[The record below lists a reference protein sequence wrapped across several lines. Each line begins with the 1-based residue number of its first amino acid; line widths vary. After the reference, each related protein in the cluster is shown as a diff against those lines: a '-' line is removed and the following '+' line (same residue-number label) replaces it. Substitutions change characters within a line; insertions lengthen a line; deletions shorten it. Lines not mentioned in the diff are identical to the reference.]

1 MENKYKFS
9 IIIGHYNHWEYL
21 SQLAESLNMQIFR
34 DFEIHL
40 CDDGSD
46 YNDIVYSSRKDALT
60 NEFLNKLHPLIQKH
74 THIHTQKNKG
84 MRLAKNLNQGIS
96 KATGEYCVFI
106 MADSFPNHDYLA
118 VMSEWAKEGRILC
131 GVRYQV
137 DGGKGV
143 DIDWRLKK
151 ERIPPINVL
160 LPVRPYPITT
170 GNGLVVPT
178 EAMRNHGMWN
188 EKIKGYGGDDNELIA
203 RLYYK
208 GYTVW
213 SIVDAKLFHHWHK
226 PIGDSKVN
234 KYFVHNLIQKY
245 AN

>member
-21 SQLAESLNMQIFR
+21 PRLAEALNMQMFR

-46 YNDIVYSSRKDALT
+46 YDTEKYTSCEVALLE
-60 NEFLNKLHPLIQKH
+60 EFWRKLHPLIQKH
-74 THIHTQKNKG
+74 TFIHTQEKKG

-96 KATGEYCVFI
+96 KARGEYCVFI
-106 MADSFPNHDYLA
+106 MADSFPEQDYLA
-118 VMSEWAKEGRILC
+118 VMSDWAKEARILC
-131 GVRYQV
+131 GVRYQL
-137 DGGKGV
+137 DEGKGV

-151 ERIPPINVL
+151 EKIPPINVL
-160 LPVRPYPITT
+160 LPVRPYPIIT

-178 EAMRNHGMWN
+178 EAMRKHGMWN
-188 EKIKGYGGDDNELIA
+188 EDIKGYGGDDNELVA
-203 RLYYK
+203 RLYYL

-226 PIGDSKVN
+226 QVGDNPKN
-234 KYFVHNLIQKY
+234 KYLVHNLIEKY
-245 AN
+245 AS